1 MKLLNGRL
9 FFESQSANA
18 FFYLIIIGII
28 GILIYSQPNNPPAF
42 AVNNFTNFTNA
53 KYNIEFQYP
62 SDWELKEKSSRFD
75 EGADISI
82 HSNSI
87 TENGLIAIV
96 YSDKLIEG
104 FGSSDLRTAVY
115 ATFKES
121 LRSDYSR
128 EYRVIEL
135 PSFITIGDKDA
146 GTFLFTDQ
154 DKYEEY
160 ALKWATQRWIVFNE
174 DHGYLISYTSSAETF
189 DNPTNKEIRDKF
201 INSIKFINQT
211 NTTLQ

>member
-1 MKLLNGRL
+1 MNL
-9 FFESQSANA
+9 FFYS
-18 FFYLIIIGII
+18 IIIGII
-28 GILIYSQPNNPPAF
+28 GILLIYYLPNSPPAF
-42 AVNNFTNFTNA
+42 AVVNNFTNYTNT

-62 SDWELKEKSSRFD
+62 SDWELKEKTSRFD

-82 HSNSI
+82 DSNSI
-87 TENGLIAIV
+87 TENGFISIV

-128 EYRVIEL
+128 EYRVIEQ

-146 GTFLFTDQ
+146 GTFLFTDK

-174 DHGYLISYTSSAETF
+174 DHGYFISYTSSAETF
-189 DNPTNKEIRDKF
+189 DNPANKEIRDKF
-201 INSIKFINQT
+201 INSINFIDQT
-211 NTTLQ
+211 NTTTTTN

>member
-1 MKLLNGRL
+1 MNV
-9 FFESQSANA
+9 

-28 GILIYSQPNNPPAF
+28 GILIYSLPNNPAF
-42 AVNNFTNFTNA
+42 AINNNFTNYTNA

-62 SDWELKEKSSRFD
+62 SYWELKEKSSRFD
-75 EGADISI
+75 EGAEISI

-87 TENGLIAIV
+87 TENGVISIA

-104 FGSSDLRTAVY
+104 FGSSDLRIAVY

-128 EYRVIEL
+128 EYRVIEQ
-135 PSFITIGDKDA
+135 PSFITIGGKDA
-146 GTFLFTDQ
+146 GTFLFTDK

-160 ALKWATQRWIVFNE
+160 ALKWATQRWIVFNGV
-174 DHGYLISYTSSAETF
+174 HGYLISYTSSAETF
-189 DNPTNKEIRDKF
+189 DNPANKEIRDKF
-201 INSIKFINQT
+201 INSIRFINQSISK
-211 NTTLQ
+211 